1 MVGRGTRLRPDLF
14 GFRRDKKYFCIFDYC
29 QNLEFFSQNP
39 ETISGAANE
48 SLSKK
53 LFASRV
59 ELIAQLEKADGAGAK
74 SDLRGD
80 VAARLRQEV
89 EQMNVNNFI
98 VRPKRRLVEKYADVA
113 AWQSLGSEDRNEL
126 VSDVAGLRRS
136 W

>member
-39 ETISGAANE
+39 G
-48 SLSKK
+48 KK
-53 LFASRV
+53 LFGSRV